1 MTSMDTDFLRLN
13 LPVARGSPFFTLT
26 EGKTRY
32 LSEFEKSKHQEI
44 RIQAETRKDSKRS
57 SHADVRN
64 RAVADY
70 DHSINY
76 LCELIQ

>member
-1 MTSMDTDFLRLN
+1 MTSMDTELVRLN
-13 LPVARGSPFFTLT
+13 LPVTRGGPFFALT

-57 SHADVRN
+57 SHADARK
-64 RAVADY
+64 RAVADIKY
-70 DHSINY
+70 A
-76 LCELIQ
+76 